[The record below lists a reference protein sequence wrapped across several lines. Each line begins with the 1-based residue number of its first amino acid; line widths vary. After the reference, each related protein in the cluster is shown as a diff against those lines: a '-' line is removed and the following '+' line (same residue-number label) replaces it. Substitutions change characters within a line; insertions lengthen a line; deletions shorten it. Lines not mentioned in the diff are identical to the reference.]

1 MVGTGYPHTTNLFM
15 SAFIIR
21 RLALSVVLLFIISI
35 ISFFIVTLTPGSPYP
50 WGELNPKISPEVK
63 ATFRKKF
70 HLDRPL
76 PEQYAFIMRDL
87 FTGNLRSI
95 KDDRPVLSRIIER
108 LPATL
113 ALNLTAI
120 LISLSFGTLLG
131 VYAAKHAGSWHDTLG
146 SLIAFLFIALPGFWI
161 SYLVAILLV
170 KQFGVPILGTQS
182 YGILFPNDA
191 AACLDRLWHLLLPAT
206 ILALG
211 GIATQSRFL
220 RATMMETLRED
231 YIRTARSKGLAEEV
245 ILFKHALRNSIR
257 PLITGIG
264 MILPALIGG
273 SVIIETIFAYPGMGR
288 LGYEAVLERDYPTLV
303 ALNFVVAALVL
314 IGNLIS
320 DLLYA
325 VVDPR
330 VRLE

>member
-1 MVGTGYPHTTNLFM
+1 M

-50 WGELNPKISPEVK
+50 WGELNPKISAEVK
-63 ATFRKKF
+63 AAFRKKF

-76 PEQYAFIMRDL
+76 PEQYALIMRDL

-95 KDDRPVLSRIIER
+95 KDDRPVLSRIAER

-120 LISLSFGTLLG
+120 LISLTFGTLLG
-131 VYAAKHAGSWHDTLG
+131 VYAARHAGGWNDTLG
-146 SLIAFLFIALPGFWI
+146 SLVAFLFIALPGFWI
-161 SYLVAILLV
+161 SYLVAIVLV
-170 KQFGVPILGTQS
+170 KEFGVPILGTQS

-191 AACLDRLWHLLLPAT
+191 ASALDRIWHLLLPAV

-211 GIATQSRFL
+211 AIASQSRFL
-220 RATMMETLRED
+220 RATVIETLRED
-231 YIRTARSKGLAEEV
+231 YIRTARSKGLTEEV
-245 ILFKHALRNSIR
+245 VLFKHALRNSIR

-314 IGNLIS
+314 LGNLIS

-325 VVDPR
+325 MVDPR
-330 VRLE
+330 VRLD